1 MGCADAGHVPPYLRD
16 RYRRDGE
23 YRSRVDFACERGIP
37 LSVFLGRVV
46 EAGEPA
52 WLPEDRD
59 VVAVWQ
65 AEQHGKC
72 PQCGTWRWEWD
83 ENPYAWFVDHDTC
96 MGCLQVDG
104 YRRQLSHEHT
114 QLDGIRIG
122 LYRTPR
128 EED

>member
-1 MGCADAGHVPPYLRD
+1 M
-16 RYRRDGE
+16 
-23 YRSRVDFACERGIP
+23 
-37 LSVFLGRVV
+37 V
-46 EAGEPA
+46 EPGEPA

-65 AEQHGKC
+65 AEQAGKC

-96 MGCLQVDG
+96 MGCLQVDS
-104 YRRQLSHEHT
+104 YSRQLSHEQT
-114 QLDGIRIG
+114 QLDGVRIG